1 MIMGVVVNIR
11 PVKTAAA
18 LVAIVAALGLGACGS
33 DTGSTSTSTGTT
45 TSKGGAFETGDATSG
60 KEEGGEPAATT
71 VPNLPKPTAAE
82 LNSRLTKA
90 LAGQLT
96 GEEKKTY
103 IEDADQDPMLVDKF
117 VEAAKQNNVKVVIT
131 TVGDPVDGK
140 LEANADVTIDGT
152 PVKDA
157 FVDFVAEDDSW
168 KVSHV
173 FACNIVK
180 SAQLDSAACQA

>member
-1 MIMGVVVNIR
+1 MNIR
-11 PVKTAAA
+11 PVKTAAV

-33 DTGSTSTSTGTT
+33 DAGSTSTSTGTT
-45 TSKGGAFETGDATSG
+45 TSKAGAFETGDAKSG

-82 LNSRLTKA
+82 LNSRVTKA
-90 LAGQLT
+90 LVGQLT

-117 VEAAKQNNVKVVIT
+117 VEAAKQNNVKVAIT

-140 LEANADVTIDGT
+140 LKANADVTIDGT

>member
-1 MIMGVVVNIR
+1 MNIR
-11 PVKTAAA
+11 PVKTAAV

-33 DTGSTSTSTGTT
+33 DAGSTSTSTGTT

-117 VEAAKQNNVKVVIT
+117 VEAAKQNNVKVAIT

-180 SAQLDSAACQA
+180 SAKLDSAACQA

>member
-1 MIMGVVVNIR
+1 MNIR
-11 PVKTAAA
+11 PVKTAAV

-33 DTGSTSTSTGTT
+33 DTGSTGTSTATT
-45 TSKGGAFETGDATSG
+45 TSKGGAFETGDAKAG

-82 LNSRLTKA
+82 LNGRLTKA

-117 VEAAKQNNVKVVIT
+117 VEAAKQNNVKVAIT

-140 LEANADVTIDGT
+140 LKANADVTIDGT

>member
-1 MIMGVVVNIR
+1 MGVVVNNR
-11 PVKTAAA
+11 PVKTAAV
-18 LVAIVAALGLGACGS
+18 LVAIVAALGLSACGS
-33 DTGSTSTSTGTT
+33 GADSTSTSTGTT
-45 TSKGGAFETGDATSG
+45 TSQGGAFETGDAKSG

-71 VPNLPKPTAAE
+71 VPDLPKPTAAE
-82 LNSRLTKA
+82 LNARLNKA

-96 GEEKKTY
+96 GDEKKTY

-117 VEAAKQNNVKVVIT
+117 VEAAKQNNVKVAIT
-131 TVGDPVDGK
+131 TVGDPTDGK
-140 LEANADVTIDGT
+140 LKANADVTIDGT

>member
-1 MIMGVVVNIR
+1 MGVVVNNR
-11 PVKTAAA
+11 PVQTAAA
-18 LVAIVAALGLGACGS
+18 LVAIVAALGLGACSS
-33 DTGSTSTSTGTT
+33 DATIIDKTAAPT
-45 TSKGGAFETGDATSG
+45 TSEGGAFESGEAKAG

-71 VPNLPKPTAAE
+71 VPNLPKPTADE
-82 LNSRLTKA
+82 LNARLNKA
-90 LAGQLT
+90 MAGQLT
-96 GEEKKTY
+96 GDEKKTY

-117 VEAAKQNNVKVVIT
+117 VEAAKQNNVKVTIT
-131 TVGDPVDGK
+131 TVGEPVDGK
-140 LEANADVTIDGT
+140 LQANADVTIDGT

>member
-1 MIMGVVVNIR
+1 MNIR
-11 PVKTAAA
+11 PVKTAAV

-33 DTGSTSTSTGTT
+33 DTGSTGTSTATT
-45 TSKGGAFETGDATSG
+45 TSKGGAFETGDAKAG

-71 VPNLPKPTAAE
+71 APNLPKPTAAE
-82 LNSRLTKA
+82 LNGRLTKA

-117 VEAAKQNNVKVVIT
+117 VEAAKQNNVKVAIT

-140 LEANADVTIDGT
+140 LKANADVTIDGT

>member
-1 MIMGVVVNIR
+1 
-11 PVKTAAA
+11 
-18 LVAIVAALGLGACGS
+18 
-33 DTGSTSTSTGTT
+33 
-45 TSKGGAFETGDATSG
+45 
-60 KEEGGEPAATT
+60 TT

-117 VEAAKQNNVKVVIT
+117 VEAAKQNNVKVAIT
-131 TVGDPVDGK
+131 TVGEPVDGK
-140 LEANADVTIDGT
+140 LKANADVTIDGT

>member
-1 MIMGVVVNIR
+1 M
-11 PVKTAAA
+11 KTAAV
-18 LVAIVAALGLGACGS
+18 LVAIVATLGLGACGS
-33 DTGSTSTSTGTT
+33 DTGSTSTSTATT
-45 TSKGGAFETGDATSG
+45 TSKGGAFETGGAKSG

-117 VEAAKQNNVKVVIT
+117 VEAAKQNNVKVAIT

-140 LEANADVTIDGT
+140 LKANADVTIDGT

>member
-1 MIMGVVVNIR
+1 MNIR
-11 PVKTAAA
+11 PVKTAAV
-18 LVAIVAALGLGACGS
+18 LVSIVTALGLGACGS
-33 DTGSTSTSTGTT
+33 DTGSTGTSTATT
-45 TSKGGAFETGDATSG
+45 TSKGGAFETGDAKAG

-82 LNSRLTKA
+82 LNGRLTKA

-117 VEAAKQNNVKVVIT
+117 VEAAKQNNVKVAIT

-140 LEANADVTIDGT
+140 LKANADVTIDGT